1 MRKIRIS
8 PIQLIPLSFLLL
20 IVAGTGLLSLPFAT
34 AKGESTGVLTALFT
48 ATTSTCVTGLVVVD
62 TYAHWSV
69 FGQFVILL
77 LIQIGGL
84 GVVAVASMIMII
96 GKRKFSLG
104 DRLLLENSLNVEKNR
119 GLLTFL
125 TRVFKAVFI
134 VEGIGAVLFAIKFIP
149 RFGFGKGLWVS
160 LFQSVSAFCNAGMDL
175 IGPSSL
181 IEYNDSPYVMIVTMA
196 LIILGGLGFVV
207 WFDFFDGVKA
217 GIGKRYS
224 PSRIIS
230 RFSEH
235 TKLVLIITLTLL
247 LFGAIVV
254 FAAEYNNPETIGN
267 MGLGYKILNSLFQ
280 SVTFRTA
287 GFATIPQEGLTDISC
302 IMGYVLMFV
311 GGSPVGTAGGI
322 KTVTAVLFFLNALSY
337 IRGKDETVVF
347 HRRVSENMMRKAS
360 AVVLVSLMTVFVTL
374 MLLMFEGGIGLT
386 DAAYEAVSALGTV
399 GLSRNI
405 TTTLDSAGRIIII
418 IAMYLGR
425 IGPISMALFFT
436 NENKTENMIKHS
448 EGQFYVG

>member
-160 LFQSVSAFCNAGMDL
+160 LFQSVSAFCNAGFDL
-175 IGPSSL
+175 MGVKEPFSSL
-181 IEYNDSPYVMIVTMA
+181 TSYGGNIYVNTVIML
-196 LIILGGLGFVV
+196 LII
-207 WFDFFDGVKA
+207 
-217 GIGKRYS
+217 I
-224 PSRIIS
+224 
-230 RFSEH
+230 
-235 TKLVLIITLTLL
+235 
-247 LFGAIVV
+247 
-254 FAAEYNNPETIGN
+254 
-267 MGLGYKILNSLFQ
+267 
-280 SVTFRTA
+280 
-287 GFATIPQEGLTDISC
+287 
-302 IMGYVLMFV
+302 
-311 GGSPVGTAGGI
+311 
-322 KTVTAVLFFLNALSY
+322 
-337 IRGKDETVVF
+337 
-347 HRRVSENMMRKAS
+347 
-360 AVVLVSLMTVFVTL
+360 
-374 MLLMFEGGIGLT
+374 GGIGFLT
-386 DAAYEAVSALGTV
+386 WDDVIQH
-399 GLSRNI
+399 RHP
-405 TTTLDSAGRIIII
+405 
-418 IAMYLGR
+418 M
-425 IGPISMALFFT
+425 
-436 NENKTENMIKHS
+436 
-448 EGQFYVG
+448 

>member
-20 IVAGTGLLSLPFAT
+20 IVVGTGLLSLPFAT

-149 RFGFGKGLWVS
+149 RFGFGRGLWVS

-175 IGPSSL
+175 IGPGSL

-207 WFDFFDGVKA
+207 WFDFLDGVKA
-217 GIGKRYS
+217 GIKKQFS
-224 PSRIIS
+224 IS
-230 RFSEH
+230 SIFGRFSEH
-235 TKLVLIITLTLL
+235 TKLVLGITTVLL
-247 LFGAIVV
+247 LLGTIGIL
-254 FAAEYNNPETIGN
+254 AAEYSNPETIGN
-267 MGLGYKILNSLFQ
+267 MGFGGKVLNSLFQ

-287 GFATIPQEGLTDISC
+287 GFASIPQEGLTDISC
-302 IMGYVLMFV
+302 IIGYVLMFI
-311 GGSPVGTAGGI
+311 GGSPVGAAGGI
-322 KTVTAVLFFLNALSY
+322 KTVTAVLFFMNALSY
-337 IRGKDETVVF
+337 IKGKDETVVF
-347 HRRVSENMMRKAS
+347 HKRVSENMMRKA
-360 AVVLVSLMTVFVTL
+360 AAIVLVSLMTVFVTL
-374 MLLMFEGGIGLT
+374 MFLMFEGGIGLT

-405 TTTLDSAGRIIII
+405 TTALDSAGRIIII

-425 IGPISMALFFT
+425 IGPISMAIFFT

>member
-20 IVAGTGLLSLPFAT
+20 IVVGTGLLSLPFAA
-34 AKGESTGVLTALFT
+34 AKGESAGFLTSLFT
-48 ATTSTCVTGLVVVD
+48 ATTSVCVTGLVVVD
-62 TYAHWSV
+62 TYAHWSI
-69 FGQFVILL
+69 FGQFVILT

-84 GVVAVASMIMII
+84 GVVAVASMIMLI
-96 GKRKFSLG
+96 GKKKFSLG
-104 DRLLLENSLNVEKNR
+104 DRVLLGDSLNVPKNR

-125 TRVFKAVFI
+125 TRVFKSVFI
-134 VEGIGAVLFAIKFIP
+134 VEVIGAVLFTFKFIP

-175 IGPSSL
+175 IGPGSL
-181 IEYNDSPYVMIVTMA
+181 LEYSDSPYVMIVTMV

-207 WFDFFDGVKA
+207 WFDLFDGVKES
-217 GIGKRYS
+217 IGRRYS
-224 PSRIIS
+224 LPRYFK
-230 RFSEH
+230 RLSEH
-235 TKLVLIITLTLL
+235 TKLVLIITTTLI
-247 LFGAIVV
+247 LFGTIGVL
-254 FAAEYNNPETIGN
+254 AAEYNNPATLGN
-267 MGLGYKILNSLFQ
+267 MGPGYKVLNSLFQ

-287 GFATIPQEGLTDISC
+287 GFASIPQEGLTDVSC
-302 IMGYVLMFV
+302 VIGYILMFI

-347 HRRVSENMMRKAS
+347 HRRVSENMMRKAA
-360 AVVLVSLMTVFVTL
+360 AVVLVSLVTVFVVL
-374 MLLMFEGGIGLT
+374 MLLMFESGLSLK
-386 DAAYEAVSALGTV
+386 DAAYETVSALGTV
-399 GLSRNI
+399 GLSRGI
-405 TTTLDSAGRIIII
+405 TPTLDSLGRIIII

-425 IGPISMALFFT
+425 IGPISMAIFFT